1 MIDFL
6 TSFSPAFVLIA
17 AGIFAALI
25 PLHHGRKVLMIGAPL
40 LTVVLL
46 NMIYLNGGAEGY
58 LGGQISIAGLDL
70 TTLRIDGLAL
80 IWGNIFGFAGILN
93 GIFGLHERCKI
104 TDSSALI
111 YTGAGVGAVFAG
123 DLITLFM
130 FWELLALS
138 SVFIVWR
145 GGEKSYPAG
154 MRYLGMHI
162 LSGVLLLAGA
172 VMYGR
177 ATGNYEFGAMNEMG
191 AIGIDAPG
199 GKLMLLAMGIKAGF
213 PFLHNWI
220 QDAYPKSSVTG
231 TVILSVFTTKLA
243 IYALARGFAGTEILI
258 YIGAVM
264 TVFPVFFAVLEND
277 LRKVLSYSL
286 NNQLGFMVCGIGLGS
301 SLALNGVAAHVV
313 VDILFK
319 GLLFMSMGA
328 VLHRV
333 GTAKASELGGL
344 FRSMPYTTLFCLI
357 GAGSI
362 SAFPL
367 MGGFISKSM
376 IIAAA
381 FEDHHLIV
389 FAMLLFA
396 SAGVLEHSGIKV
408 PYFTFFAHDSG
419 KRPEEAPWNMLVAMG
434 LASFFC
440 IWLAVPGGFG
450 GMQYLYS
457 MLPYETGSGA
467 AEFHP
472 YTGDHVVY
480 QMQLLMAA
488 MLAFN
493 VLKKLN
499 WYPHERRAQILDFDW
514 TYRRLGLSLLKW
526 GHEMWARLGAQIIYL
541 LKRFFSATGK
551 RLYYLFSPA
560 SALSQDT
567 PSGIAAVLTA
577 VMLAAALFIVYVF

>member
-1 MIDFL
+1 MIEFF
-6 TSFSPAFVLIA
+6 TSFSPAFILIA
-17 AGIFAALI
+17 AGIFAGLFPI
-25 PLHHGRKVLMIGAPL
+25 HQGRKFLMIAAPA
-40 LTVVLL
+40 LTLAMTI
-46 NMIYLNGGAEGY
+46 MIFYGHNTENIY
-58 LGGQISIAGLDL
+58 LGGQFSVAGLEL
-70 TTLRIDGLAL
+70 TTLRIDHMSFLWAF
-80 IWGNIFGFAGILN
+80 IFCVAGILN
-93 GIFGLHERCKI
+93 GIYGLHEKCKI
-104 TDSSALI
+104 TDSAALI
-111 YTGAGVGAVFAG
+111 YTGAGVAAVFAG
-123 DLITLFM
+123 DLITLFI

-145 GGEKSYPAG
+145 GGKKAYPAG

-172 VMYGR
+172 VIYGR
-177 ATGNYEFGAMNEMG
+177 ATGSYEFNN
-191 AIGIDAPG
+191 IGIDAPG

-220 QDAYPKSSVTG
+220 QDSYPKSSVTG

-243 IYALARGFAGTEILI
+243 IYALARGFAGTELLI
-258 YIGAVM
+258 YVGAVM

-286 NNQLGFMVCGIGLGS
+286 NNQLGFMVCGIGIGS
-301 SLALNGVAAHVV
+301 NLALNGVAAHVV

-344 FRSMPYTTLFCLI
+344 FRSMPLTTLFCLI

-362 SAFPL
+362 SAFPM

-376 IIAAA
+376 IIAAV
-381 FEDHHLIV
+381 FEEHHYIV

-408 PYFTFFAHDSG
+408 PYFAFFAHDSG
-419 KRPEEAPWNMLVAMG
+419 KRPQEAPWNMLVAMG
-434 LASFFC
+434 LAAFLCLFFAFP
-440 IWLAVPGGFG
+440 WGG
-450 GMQYLYS
+450 YTILYNL
-457 MLPYETGSGA
+457 LPNEVAGDA
-467 AEFHP
+467 AFHP
-472 YTGDHVVY
+472 YTADHVIF

-493 VLKKLN
+493 ILKKVGL
-499 WYPHERRAQILDFDW
+499 YPPERRAQILDFDW
-514 TYRRLGLSLLKW
+514 TYRRFLLSILKW
-526 GHEMWARLGAQIIYL
+526 GDEMWTRLGAQINYVM
-541 LKRFFSATGK
+541 KKFFSATGR

-560 SALSQDT
+560 SALSQDA

-577 VMLAAALFIVYVF
+577 AMLAAALFIIYVF

>member
-1 MIDFL
+1 MIEFFS
-6 TSFSPAFVLIA
+6 SFSPAFILIA
-17 AGIFAALI
+17 AGIFATLI
-25 PLHHGRKVLMIGAPL
+25 PLHHGRKVLMIGAPTL
-40 LTVVLL
+40 ALAATI
-46 NMIYLNGGAEGY
+46 MIFFYGQSGNEYIGG
-58 LGGQISIAGLDL
+58 IINIAGLEL
-70 TTLRIDGLAL
+70 ITLRIDHMSFLWAF
-80 IWGNIFGFAGILN
+80 IFCIAGILN
-93 GIFGLHERCKI
+93 GIYGLHEKCKI

-111 YTGAGVGAVFAG
+111 YTGAGLGAVFAG
-123 DLITLFM
+123 DLITLFI

-138 SVFIVWR
+138 SVIIVWR

-172 VMYGR
+172 VIYGR
-177 ATGNYEFGAMNEMG
+177 ATGNYEFNN
-191 AIGIDAPG
+191 IGIDAPG

-213 PFLHNWI
+213 PLLHNWI

-243 IYALARGFAGTEILI
+243 IYALARGYAGTEILI

-286 NNQLGFMVCGIGLGS
+286 NNQLGFMVCGIGIGS

-344 FRSMPYTTLFCLI
+344 FRTMPLTTLFCLI

-362 SAFPL
+362 SAFPM
-367 MGGFISKSM
+367 MGGFVSKSM
-376 IIAAA
+376 IIAAV
-381 FEDHHLIV
+381 FEEHHYVV

-408 PYFTFFAHDSG
+408 PYFAFFAHDSG
-419 KRPEEAPWNMLVAMG
+419 KRPQEAPWNMLVAMG
-434 LASFFC
+434 CAAFLCLFFAFP
-440 IWLAVPGGFG
+440 WGGV
-450 GMQYLYS
+450 QILYNL
-457 MLPYETGSGA
+457 LPSEVAGA
-467 AEFHP
+467 AAFNP
-472 YTGDHVVY
+472 YSADHVIF
-480 QMQLLMAA
+480 QMQLLMGA

-493 VLKKLN
+493 LLKKRGL
-499 WYPHERRAQILDFDW
+499 YPPERRAQILDFDW
-514 TYRRLGLSLLKW
+514 TYRRFGLSLLSW
-526 GHEMWARLGAQIIYL
+526 ANQMWTRLGAKITYVVT
-541 LKRFFSATGK
+541 RFLGAAGQ

-560 SALSQDT
+560 SALSQDA
-567 PSGIAAVLTA
+567 PSGLAAVLTA
-577 VMLAAALFIVYVF
+577 AMLAAALFVIYFF

>member
-1 MIDFL
+1 M
-6 TSFSPAFVLIA
+6 
-17 AGIFAALI
+17 
-25 PLHHGRKVLMIGAPL
+25 
-40 LTVVLL
+40 
-46 NMIYLNGGAEGY
+46 
-58 LGGQISIAGLDL
+58 
-70 TTLRIDGLAL
+70 
-80 IWGNIFGFAGILN
+80 
-93 GIFGLHERCKI
+93 
-104 TDSSALI
+104 
-111 YTGAGVGAVFAG
+111 
-123 DLITLFM
+123 
-130 FWELLALS
+130 
-138 SVFIVWR
+138 
-145 GGEKSYPAG
+145 
-154 MRYLGMHI
+154 
-162 LSGVLLLAGA
+162 
-172 VMYGR
+172 
-177 ATGNYEFGAMNEMG
+177 
-191 AIGIDAPG
+191 
-199 GKLMLLAMGIKAGF
+199 
-213 PFLHNWI
+213 
-220 QDAYPKSSVTG
+220 
-231 TVILSVFTTKLA
+231 ILSVFTTKLA
-243 IYALARGFAGTEILI
+243 IYALMRGYAGTEILI

-286 NNQLGFMVCGIGLGS
+286 NNQLGFMVCGIGLGT

-381 FEDHHLIV
+381 FEEHHLIV
-389 FAMLLFA
+389 FCMLLFA

-419 KRPEEAPWNMLVAMG
+419 KRPQEAPWNMLTAMG
-434 LASFFC
+434 LAAFFC
-440 IWLAVPGGFG
+440 IWLAVPGPFG

-457 MLPYETGSGA
+457 LLPFDTAAGA

-488 MLAFN
+488 MFAFSL
-493 VLKKLN
+493 LKRIGL
-499 WYPHERRAQILDFDW
+499 YPPERRAQILDFDW

-526 GHEMWARLGAQIIYL
+526 GHEMWTRLGAIIL
-541 LKRFFSATGK
+541 NLFRRFFSATGK

-560 SALSQDT
+560 SALSQDA

-577 VMLAAALFIVYVF
+577 AMLAAALFIIYVF

>member
-1 MIDFL
+1 MINFF
-6 TSFSPAFVLIA
+6 SGFSPSFILIF
-17 AGIFAALI
+17 AGILAAFI
-25 PLHHGRKVLMIGAPL
+25 PVTSIRKILMIGAPAL
-40 LTVVLL
+40 ALVVLNAL
-46 NMIYLNGGAEGY
+46 FLHAGSNGANAF
-58 LGGQISIAGLDL
+58 LGGRMVVAGIELS
-70 TTLRIDGLAL
+70 TIRIDQLSL
-80 IWGNIFGFAGILN
+80 IWGNIFAFAGIIN
-93 GIFGLHERCKI
+93 GIYGLHEKCKI
-104 TDSSALI
+104 TDTCALI
-111 YTGAGVGAVFAG
+111 YTGAGLGAVFAG

-145 GGEKSYPAG
+145 GGEKSYGAG
-154 MRYLGMHI
+154 MRYLAMHI

-172 VMYGR
+172 IIYGR
-177 ATGNYEFGAMNEMG
+177 ATGSYGFDH
-191 AIGIDAPG
+191 IGIDAPG

-213 PFLHNWI
+213 PLLHNWI

-243 IYALARGFAGTEILI
+243 IYALARGYAGTEILI
-258 YIGAVM
+258 YIGGIM

-286 NNQLGFMVCGIGLGS
+286 NNQLGFMVAGIGVGS

-333 GTAKASELGGL
+333 GTVKASELGGL
-344 FRSMPYTTLFCLI
+344 FRTMPITTIFCLV

-362 SAFPL
+362 SAFPM

-376 IIAAA
+376 IIAAM
-381 FEDHHLIV
+381 FEDHHYVV

-408 PYFTFFAHDSG
+408 PYFAFFAHDSG
-419 KRPEEAPWNMLVAMG
+419 KRPQEAPWNMLAAMG
-434 LASFFC
+434 ISAFFC
-440 IWLAVPGGFG
+440 LYLAFPWGGY
-450 GMQYLYS
+450 QTLYS
-457 MLPYETGSGA
+457 LLPHEMIGD

-472 YTGDHVVY
+472 YTTDHVVF
-480 QMQLLMAA
+480 QMQLLMGA
-488 MLAFN
+488 MFAFTL
-493 VLKKLN
+493 LKRFGL
-499 WYPHERRAQILDFDW
+499 YPPERRAQILDFDW

-526 GHEMWARLGAQIIYL
+526 GNEMWARLGALMIVG
-541 LKRFFSATGK
+541 LKYFFGNIGRK
-551 RLYYLFSPA
+551 LFQVFSP
-560 SALSQDT
+560 SGIISQDA
-567 PSGIAAVLTA
+567 PSGIAAVFTA
-577 VMLAAALFIVYVF
+577 IMLAVALLGVYFF

>member
-1 MIDFL
+1 MIDFFL
-6 TSFSPAFVLIA
+6 SFSPAFILIF
-17 AGIFAALI
+17 AGIFAAFV
-25 PLHHGRKVLMIGAPL
+25 PSYHGRKVLMIGAPTL
-40 LTVVLL
+40 ALIVL
-46 NMIYLNGGAEGY
+46 NMIYLRAGASGSNEFIGGY
-58 LGGQISIAGLDL
+58 LSVVNLDL
-70 TTLRIDGLAL
+70 TTLRIDPLSW
-80 IWGNIFGFAGILN
+80 IWGNIFAFAGILN
-93 GIFGLHERCKI
+93 GIYGLHEKCKI
-104 TDSSALI
+104 TDTSALI
-111 YTGAGVGAVFAG
+111 YTGAGIGAVFAG

-145 GGEKSYPAG
+145 GGKKAYPAG
-154 MRYLGMHI
+154 MRYLAMHI

-172 VMYGR
+172 LIYGKE
-177 ATGNYEFGAMNEMG
+177 TGSYAFNH
-191 AIGIDAPG
+191 IGIDAPG
-199 GKLMLLAMGIKAGF
+199 GKLMLLAFGIKAGF
-213 PFLHNWI
+213 PLLHNWI

-258 YIGAVM
+258 YIGGIM

-286 NNQLGFMVCGIGLGS
+286 NNQLGFMVAGIGIGS

-313 VDILFK
+313 IDILFK

-344 FRSMPYTTLFCLI
+344 FRTMPLTTLFCLI

-362 SAFPL
+362 SAFPM

-376 IIAAA
+376 IIAAM
-381 FEDHHLIV
+381 FEEHHYIV

-408 PYFTFFAHDSG
+408 PYFAFFSHDSG

-434 LASFFC
+434 IAAFFC
-440 IWLAVPGGFG
+440 IYLAWPWGGY
-450 GMQYLYS
+450 QLLYGL
-457 MLPYETGSGA
+457 LPHEVAGEA
-467 AEFHP
+467 AFTP
-472 YTGDHVVY
+472 YSRDHVVF
-480 QMQLLMAA
+480 QMQLLMGA
-488 MLAFN
+488 MFAFTL
-493 VLKKLN
+493 LKRYGL
-499 WYPHERRAQILDFDW
+499 YPPERRAQILDFDW
-514 TYRRLGLSLLKW
+514 IYRRFGLNILHWLDA
-526 GHEMWARLGAQIIYL
+526 MWNRLEAQIKYIL
-541 LKRFFSATGK
+541 NLFFKNIGQ
-551 RLYYLFSPA
+551 RLYQLLSPA
-560 SALSQDT
+560 GALSHDA

-577 VMLAAALFIVYVF
+577 GMLAATLLSVYLF